1 MKFTTIIKSK
11 YFDFLIGLISHKKFI
26 HLELIYLFLFM
37 VNEIDNNKPKVIVN
51 EEKQK
56 YLAPP

>member
-11 YFDFLIGLISHKKFI
+11 YFDFLIGLISHKKLI